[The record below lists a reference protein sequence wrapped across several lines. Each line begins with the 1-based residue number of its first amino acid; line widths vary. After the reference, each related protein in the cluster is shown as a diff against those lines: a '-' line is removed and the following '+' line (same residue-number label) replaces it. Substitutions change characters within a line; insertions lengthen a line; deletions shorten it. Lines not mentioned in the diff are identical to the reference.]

1 MDTKILIS
9 TINEIIKYGV
19 NPNLKMENEE
29 LKLEKNLVKIYDL
42 FFEINY
48 EFDDTDYGEFETTQL
63 TDIRSN
69 IESNFKNFGLYK
81 TLVDIQNINDISTCA
96 IGDAIDNLSDI
107 TIDLSEIKW
116 RLENNS
122 INDGLWFFELC
133 FRSHMQQHILSL
145 LNYMKNLNG

>member
-63 TDIRSN
+63 TNIRSN
-69 IESNFKNFGLYK
+69 IKSNFKNFGLYK
-81 TLVDIQNINDISTCA
+81 TVTDIQNINNLSSCA
-96 IGDAIDNLSDI
+96 IGDAVDDLTDI
-107 TIDLSEIKW
+107 TIDLLEIKW
-116 RLENNS
+116 RLENTS
-122 INDGLWFFELC
+122 INDALWFFELI
-133 FRSHMQQHILSL
+133 FKSHTQQHILSL
-145 LNYMKNLNG
+145 LNYMKNING